1 MAVLEPHVDDSDDQD
16 GSGTGSGRLHVL
28 LEPGEIDVLTALASG
43 LAARLRGATAE
54 DDGLLRR
61 LTPRSSHADEEVDRE
76 LRAMLSA
83 DLHADRAQRL
93 DDLVVLLR
101 SGHADGAGPH
111 VRIVL
116 GRPEAERV
124 VQSLNDLR
132 IGLAATVGLDRTPRE
147 DLAPDD
153 PRQETM
159 RLVDALA
166 WLQGGLIEFVD
177 VGQG

>member
-1 MAVLEPHVDDSDDQD
+1 MAVLEPHAGDPD
-16 GSGTGSGRLHVL
+16 GPDTGADRLHVL

-43 LAARLRGATAE
+43 LAARLRGAPSE

-61 LTPRSSHADEEVDRE
+61 LTPRSSHADEDVDRE

-93 DDLVVLLR
+93 DDLLALLR
-101 SGHADGAGPH
+101 SGHVDANGPH

-116 GRPEAERV
+116 DRAGAERV

-147 DLAPDD
+147 ELAPDD